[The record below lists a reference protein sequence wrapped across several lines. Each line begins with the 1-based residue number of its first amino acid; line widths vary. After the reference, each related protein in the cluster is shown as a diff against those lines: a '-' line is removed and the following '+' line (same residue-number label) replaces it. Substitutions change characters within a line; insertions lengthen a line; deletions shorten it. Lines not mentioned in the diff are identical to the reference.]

1 MQYWQHFQQS
11 PIFSTMNV
19 TNEMNDKKRI
29 QKVKINDFVIMGNII
44 IEVDKKCNVMFFD
57 SYHRVCISFFTNH
70 INVSS
75 FILPV

>member
-29 QKVKINDFVIMGNII
+29 QKVKINDFIIMGKNY
-44 IEVDKKCNVMFFD
+44 DFSKFRM
-57 SYHRVCISFFTNH
+57 R
-70 INVSS
+70 SS
-75 FILPV
+75 KQFKVRCF